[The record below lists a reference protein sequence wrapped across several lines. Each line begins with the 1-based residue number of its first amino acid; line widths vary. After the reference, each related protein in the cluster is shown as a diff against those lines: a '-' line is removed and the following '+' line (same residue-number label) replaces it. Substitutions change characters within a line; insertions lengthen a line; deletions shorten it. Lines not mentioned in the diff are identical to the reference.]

1 LDKTGLKASDV
12 TPVPTDDAGKAGEL
26 FAAGQVDA
34 AVTWE
39 PWLSKVTDGGKGK
52 LLVSSKGA
60 KDILI
65 GILAANRNKLPE
77 SNDKLARFLRGWYR
91 GLSFI
96 QSNRAEALPVIAKGF
111 NIPEADIDGML
122 SGLRFIGLDEAKR
135 LLGAGQ
141 AKGEFDLMDAKRP
154 GGGPATAG
162 QIVITRLPG
171 SLVVAKLAT
180 SRLRRLLFAAI
191 LPAVVLVV
199 WWGITA
205 SGAVERYFLPRPDA
219 TLAAAGE
226 MLGTSSFWRD
236 MGWSWARIVG
246 GFMLA
251 AGAAI
256 PCGIAMG
263 RNRTFNLLVEP
274 AISFIRFVP
283 MPAIIPLM
291 ILWFGSGEWGKWMI
305 ICLGV
310 FFQLVLMV
318 ADVVANVPEA
328 YYDIAHSVHATR
340 WQRLRHFTLP
350 AAAPGTWA
358 TLIFAEILGAT
369 SGLGY
374 LIVSSQRYLLTE
386 RIFVAVVVIGI
397 MGVLA
402 DMLFERLYHLWFPWS
417 AQGQRK
423 ESV

>member
-1 LDKTGLKASDV
+1 
-12 TPVPTDDAGKAGEL
+12 
-26 FAAGQVDA
+26 
-34 AVTWE
+34 
-39 PWLSKVTDGGKGK
+39 
-52 LLVSSKGA
+52 
-60 KDILI
+60 
-65 GILAANRNKLPE
+65 
-77 SNDKLARFLRGWYR
+77 
-91 GLSFI
+91 
-96 QSNRAEALPVIAKGF
+96 
-111 NIPEADIDGML
+111 
-122 SGLRFIGLDEAKR
+122 
-135 LLGAGQ
+135 
-141 AKGEFDLMDAKRP
+141 MDAKRP

-350 AAAPGTWA
+350 AAAPGIWDSLRINFGLAWA